1 MTMPDDEFF
10 DDFDED
16 ELQEREQPDIE
27 TTLAVLQTI
36 DDDTLDSRIFYGLS
50 SLSADDLTQISP
62 VWQALPVEQR
72 RRIMQRLVDISE
84 TNVELDYHTFALY
97 AMGDDDAEVREAAV
111 ETLWEDSSS
120 VFMNTLIDM
129 TQWDEAIGVRA
140 AAASAL
146 GQFALMGEIGELPFA
161 EAHRV
166 QDVLVALLNDEDEDI
181 DVRRR
186 ALEAIAN
193 SSHEIVDEAI
203 LDAYQGTEERMRASA
218 IYAMGRTADP
228 QWEEFVLREM
238 DSGDP
243 AMRYE
248 AAKAAGELEIEEAI
262 PALGR
267 MAQLDDVEIREV
279 AVWALGEIGG
289 GSAMRLLG
297 RLADMAEEDGNLDLL
312 EVIEEAIGNASL
324 AGAEM
329 DFDFDEE

>member
-1 MTMPDDEFF
+1 MSDYNDDETL
-10 DDFDED
+10 DNDLET
-16 ELQEREQPDIE
+16 REKPDLE
-27 TTLAVLQTI
+27 TTLEVLKNSEE
-36 DDDTLDSRIFYGLS
+36 DSLDARIFYGLS
-50 SLSADDLTQISP
+50 SLTVDELAQIAEL
-62 VWQALPVEQR
+62 WQTLPVEYR

-84 TNVELDYHTFALY
+84 TNVDLEYHTFGIFALT
-97 AMGDDDAEVREAAV
+97 DEDAEVREAAI
-111 ETLWEDSSS
+111 EALWEDENS
-120 VFMNTLIDM
+120 VYMNMLIDI

-146 GQFALMGEIGELPFA
+146 GQFALMGEMDDLPVA
-161 EAHRV
+161 EAHRI
-166 QDVLVALLNDEDEDI
+166 QDVLVSLLLDEDEDV

-203 LDAYQGTEERMRASA
+203 LDAYQGTDERMRASA
-218 IYAMGRTADP
+218 IYAMGRTNDP
-228 QWEEFVLREM
+228 QWEDPVLREM

-267 MAQLDDVEIREV
+267 MAQLDEPEIREV

-289 GSAMRLLG
+289 GSAVKLLG
-297 RLADMAEEDGNLDLL
+297 RLADLAEEDGNTDLL
-312 EVIEEAIGNASL
+312 DVIEEAIGNASL
-324 AGAEM
+324 VGSEL
-329 DFDFDEE
+329 DFDLDED